1 MQLKLTLLM
10 LKPTYLQLTQEI
22 IRRYSPEGEADF
34 ILPLPVSQP
43 TCVAFGGPELNR
55 LFVTSAYQGLDAQA
69 REAEPEAGNLFIF
82 ETDIQGIAD
91 PLFKPD

>member
-1 MQLKLTLLM
+1 
-10 LKPTYLQLTQEI
+10 
-22 IRRYSPEGEADF
+22 
-34 ILPLPVSQP
+34 
-43 TCVAFGGPELNR
+43 
-55 LFVTSAYQGLDAQA
+55 VTSAYQGLDAQA